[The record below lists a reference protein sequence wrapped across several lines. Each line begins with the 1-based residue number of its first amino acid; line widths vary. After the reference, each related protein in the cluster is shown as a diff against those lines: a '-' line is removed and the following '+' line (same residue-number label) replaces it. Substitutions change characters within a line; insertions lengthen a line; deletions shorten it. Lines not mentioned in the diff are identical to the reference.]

1 LRFFKKTCKGLGLLL
16 PELPVTLD
24 PFSRILH
31 GFSHQAAAINSSIL
45 APRDK
50 LCPLQHSQVLGHP
63 GEGDVIGRGQVADGG
78 FALGQ
83 ARQDAAPGS
92 VGKRG
97 EGGVESEVRILNHM
111 V

>member
-1 LRFFKKTCKGLGLLL
+1 LRFSKKTRKSIELLF
-16 PELPVTLD
+16 PELPVMLD
-24 PFSRILH
+24 PFGRVLH
-31 GFSHQAAAINSSIL
+31 GFDQQAAAVNSSIL

-63 GEGDVIGRGQVADGG
+63 GEGDVIGCGQVADGG
-78 FALGQ
+78 FALRQ

-97 EGGVESEVRILNHM
+97 ERGVEVEV
-111 V
+111 